1 MTSRDLLAGLLLSS
15 SLYVAVGTVACS
27 KPETAPAQPASSAP
41 ASSTAAPASQPVAAA
56 PATPAAA
63 PMGSGTAIASAQFGA
78 DPNLRCDLLE
88 VKRTS
93 GGALLVRW
101 RLINTAGAQ
110 STGLAAGGTPKPIYY
125 NFDWQDLY
133 YTDPAEN
140 KKYAF
145 LTDSENNRILDV
157 FWGNF
162 SAGEQ
167 HLNWAKFPAPP
178 PTSGKITV
186 YIPKFMPFEDVPVSQ

>member
-1 MTSRDLLAGLLLSS
+1 MNTRDLLARLLLFS
-15 SLYVAVGTVACS
+15 SLCIVAGTLACS
-27 KPETAPAQPASSAP
+27 KPETTPAQPAPSA
-41 ASSTAAPASQPVAAA
+41 AAPASQPMAATPSAPAAA
-56 PATPAAA
+56 PASAN
-63 PMGSGTAIASAQFGA
+63 TAIASAQLSA
-78 DPNLRCDLLE
+78 NPDLRCDLLE

-93 GGALLVRW
+93 GGALLIRW
-101 RLINTAGAQ
+101 RVINTAGGQA
-110 STGLAAGGTPKPIYY
+110 STGLVAAGAPKPIYY
-125 NFDWQDLY
+125 NFDWPELY

-162 SAGEQ
+162 EAGQQ

-178 PTSGKITV
+178 PTSNKITV
-186 YIPKFMPFEDVPVSQ
+186 FVPKFMPFEDVPVSP

>member
-1 MTSRDLLAGLLLSS
+1 MNTRDLLARLLLSS
-15 SLYVAVGTVACS
+15 SLCIVAGTLACS
-27 KPETAPAQPASSAP
+27 KPETAPTQPASSA
-41 ASSTAAPASQPVAAA
+41 AAPASQPMAATPSAPAAA
-56 PATPAAA
+56 PAAA
-63 PMGSGTAIASAQFGA
+63 PMSAGTAIASAQFSA
-78 DPNLRCDLLE
+78 NPDLRCDLLE

-93 GGALLVRW
+93 GGALLIRW
-101 RLINTAGAQ
+101 RLINTAGGQA
-110 STGLAAGGTPKPIYY
+110 TGLAAGGAPKPIYY
-125 NFDWQDLY
+125 NFDWPELY

-162 SAGEQ
+162 EAGQQ

-178 PTSGKITV
+178 PTSNKITV
-186 YIPKFMPFEDVPVSQ
+186 FVPKFMPFEDVPVSP